1 MSRRVYIE
9 TFGCQMNAVD
19 SARMLSLLES
29 ADYRPASSL
38 VDADLVLL
46 NTCSIREKADQKIH
60 SALGE
65 LRRWK
70 TARRGRL
77 VAVGGCLAQQEG
89 QRLADR
95 ASHVDIVFGTHNIA
109 RLPEL
114 VRKAETSRPPAEID
128 FTGDTSHWE
137 VLPYLPAGAVSAMV
151 TIMQG
156 CDNYCAYCVV
166 PYVRGKEISRPSK
179 EILEEVRG
187 LADRGVAEVILLGQ
201 NVNSYGR
208 KEGGIPFPALVRRIS
223 RIPGI
228 ARIRFLT
235 SHPRD
240 LDPETI
246 GLFGDIETLC
256 PHLHLPV
263 QSGSDRILSA
273 MGRGYT
279 RGEYLEKVGAVR
291 KTRPGIA
298 FSSDFIVGFPGETES
313 DFEETLSVME
323 EVRYDSAFSFMFSPR
338 PGTRA
343 ASLPDPVPAD
353 AAGRRLRRLQSLQE
367 EHTRERLASCVGR
380 EMEVLAEGRS
390 ARDGAQW
397 CGRTPCYKVVN
408 FSPQEARAGSFRRVL
423 IRSAGAHSLSGAEG
437 APRG

>member
-1 MSRRVYIE
+1 
-9 TFGCQMNAVD
+9 
-19 SARMLSLLES
+19 
-29 ADYRPASSL
+29 
-38 VDADLVLL
+38 
-46 NTCSIREKADQKIH
+46 
-60 SALGE
+60 
-65 LRRWK
+65 
-70 TARRGRL
+70 
-77 VAVGGCLAQQEG
+77 
-89 QRLADR
+89 
-95 ASHVDIVFGTHNIA
+95 
-109 RLPEL
+109 
-114 VRKAETSRPPAEID
+114 
-128 FTGDTSHWE
+128 
-137 VLPYLPAGAVSAMV
+137 MV

-343 ASLPDPVPAD
+343 ASLSDRVPAD
-353 AAGRRLRRLQSLQE
+353 DAGRRLRRLQSLQE
-367 EHTRERLASCVGR
+367 EHTRERLASCVGK

-390 ARDGAQW
+390 ARDGAQR

-408 FSPQEARAGSFRRVL
+408 FFPNEARTGSFRRVF